1 MGMLLRGSHLRCV
14 FCDELFTD
22 SSRVYV
28 LGLPSLVA
36 FSLPLAL
43 NLARPIPQ
51 CSLRRLRVVLS
62 FL

>member
-1 MGMLLRGSHLRCV
+1 MLLRGSHLRCV

-22 SSRVYV
+22 SSRVHV
-28 LGLPSLVA
+28 LGFPSLVA
-36 FSLPLAL
+36 LSLPLASHHVW
-43 NLARPIPQ
+43 PIPP